1 MYIYMYEYKV
11 QSLHLATGLLLE
23 FQLSHSDFRSW
34 QGNWQCWGFT
44 AQAQWHKR
52 RAIQQTKRLGC
63 SRSFKSIF
71 FHEPWSESE
80 TPESMSRIFA
90 IHILHIYIISVQ
102 FSLYFKYLSMN

>member
-1 MYIYMYEYKV
+1 MTTFGCGLNNEHVYDINGSNTNFKKYKYILNTYTNICIYIYMYEYKV
-11 QSLHLATGLLLE
+11 QSLHLATELLLE

-63 SRSFKSIF
+63 SRSFKKF
-71 FHEPWSESE
+71 
-80 TPESMSRIFA
+80 
-90 IHILHIYIISVQ
+90 L
-102 FSLYFKYLSMN
+102 FS